1 MAGIDVIYLSVTFE
15 MPPKLSVQQGNTN
28 IQAIK
33 EQLWI
38 LWPIFALL
46 ESHYNF
52 ITLSINTNSQMLG
65 YSELF

>member
-1 MAGIDVIYLSVTFE
+1 MEDTNNIWNSDGTLH
-15 MPPKLSVQQGNTN
+15 GNKN

-38 LWPIFALL
+38 LWPIFTLL

-52 ITLSINTNSQMLG
+52 ITLSIDTNT
-65 YSELF
+65 YY